1 LEFRSHDRSVDLM
14 INIIG
19 QIRPHEKIQF
29 RSPEKVEFR
38 SHEIRP
44 PDPESDMCIPKIAI

>member
-1 LEFRSHDRSVDLM
+1 M

-19 QIRPHEKIQF
+19 QIQPHEKIQF
-29 RSPEKVEFR
+29 RSPENVEFR

-44 PDPESDMCIPKIAI
+44 PDPESDMCILKIAI